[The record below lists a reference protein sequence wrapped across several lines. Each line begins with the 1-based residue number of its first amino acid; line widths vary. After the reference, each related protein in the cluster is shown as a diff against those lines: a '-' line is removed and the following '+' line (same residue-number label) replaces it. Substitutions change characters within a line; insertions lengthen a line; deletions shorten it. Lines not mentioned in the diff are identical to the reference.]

1 MVGPVDD
8 SSGEKKFQRFDFWGS
23 SQYPE
28 CSIEAVE
35 KKLQDTLLH
44 LGVQPSGT
52 SGSVQENMAWLLTL
66 QGKVFGHNREE
77 DYASELE
84 DAAHK
89 LSNLAD
95 EARNKQSFGGSF
107 GDFFKR
113 TKFARITPAPSQA
126 AAEQASQAD
135 AEQGAVEESTAINP
149 PAPELTGNHVKIF
162 SFCDAND
169 EAQ

>member
-1 MVGPVDD
+1 MG
-8 SSGEKKFQRFDFWGS
+8 
-23 SQYPE
+23 
-28 CSIEAVE
+28 
-35 KKLQDTLLH
+35 
-44 LGVQPSGT
+44 
-52 SGSVQENMAWLLTL
+52 
-66 QGKVFGHNREE
+66 VFGHNREE

-113 TKFARITPAPSQA
+113 TKFARITPAPPAPSQA

-135 AEQGAVEESTAINP
+135 AEQGAVEESTAINLPDQSPSEHP
-149 PAPELTGNHVKIF
+149 PEQENHSESFRSKRKRLESEEGNTK
-162 SFCDAND
+162 
-169 EAQ
+169 QPP